1 MKQNKTKLAIAIM
14 IIVSL
19 LLVAGCTGYTVKQKN
34 QKVKIGIMTPLTGP
48 AAFLGENIVKSA
60 ELAVQEMG
68 LQDQVEL
75 LIEDSGKLGGGGNT
89 LSAYNKLVHV
99 DNVKFI
105 IDGMLS
111 DGTMAVAPL
120 LENNQVVMMTP
131 LTGGENIDLASP
143 YLFRNGPS
151 DIIAGTKPAQDIYHK
166 FGYKRVAL
174 FTDNAEY
181 TLDIAKHFRKTFK
194 GNIVLDEI
202 VEADLTDYK
211 TVINKLQGK
220 QVDAVVINTQ
230 DGVSAA
236 YIIKQLYELGY
247 GLPVFGNFLALTE
260 NGLTIAGKAFEG
272 VYIYDPEFDENA
284 ALTKAFFVAYEKK
297 FNKKTPIP
305 FHTTGVHD
313 NIKMFMQ
320 AQQAVG
326 YDGAKMRSYLLSYI
340 QNWQGMNGLVSFDH
354 RGNTQTGF
362 VLKQVKNGALVGVA

>member
-120 LENNQVVMMTP
+120 LENDQVVMMTP
-131 LTGGENIDLASP
+131 L
-143 YLFRNGPS
+143 
-151 DIIAGTKPAQDIYHK
+151 
-166 FGYKRVAL
+166 
-174 FTDNAEY
+174 
-181 TLDIAKHFRKTFK
+181 
-194 GNIVLDEI
+194 
-202 VEADLTDYK
+202 
-211 TVINKLQGK
+211 
-220 QVDAVVINTQ
+220 
-230 DGVSAA
+230 
-236 YIIKQLYELGY
+236 
-247 GLPVFGNFLALTE
+247 
-260 NGLTIAGKAFEG
+260 
-272 VYIYDPEFDENA
+272 
-284 ALTKAFFVAYEKK
+284 
-297 FNKKTPIP
+297 
-305 FHTTGVHD
+305 
-313 NIKMFMQ
+313 
-320 AQQAVG
+320 
-326 YDGAKMRSYLLSYI
+326 
-340 QNWQGMNGLVSFDH
+340 
-354 RGNTQTGF
+354 
-362 VLKQVKNGALVGVA
+362 